1 MKRTVLKFGLM
12 SGAIVSLLMLV
23 FTVIGYENIGFDQS
37 MYLGFGSMI
46 LAFSLV
52 FVGIRSYRGQQ
63 PGQKL
68 SFGKAFLVGIL
79 ISLICSACYVITWMF
94 VNHYCYPDFMQQYAA
109 YYIEK
114 QRAAGVSGAA
124 LEQVIAQMK
133 EYEECYKNPLYVAG
147 MTFVEIF
154 PVGVVVSLF
163 SALVLKRK

>member
-12 SGAIVSLLMLV
+12 SGAIISLFMLV
-23 FTVIGYENIGFDQS
+23 FTVIGHENIGFDHS

-46 LAFSLV
+46 LALSLV
-52 FVGIRSYRGQQ
+52 FVGTRSYREQQ

-94 VNHYCYPDFMQQYAA
+94 VNHYCYPDFMQQYAT

-114 QRAAGVSGAA
+114 QRAAGVSGAE
-124 LEQVIAQMK
+124 LELAIAKME
-133 EYEECYKNPLYVAG
+133 EYKECYKNPFYVAG

-154 PVGVVVSLF
+154 PVGVLVSLF
-163 SALVLKRK
+163 AALVLKRK